1 MDSVEPSCYW
11 PLITDVHM
19 CLSGPDRSKELTLAV
34 FVVYHHT
41 GGTCID
47 SEGCVS
53 TFGSH
58 VVGERVCIGATGL
71 NWSVLNLS
79 SEGSAH
85 GCCVGSVVAND
96 LVGLARNLARPLNLV
111 ISCTASD
118 ILAESS
124 TLVFDECVG
133 VNGWFV
139 TRDCICT

>member
-1 MDSVEPSCYW
+1 
-11 PLITDVHM
+11 M

-47 SEGCVS
+47 SNVWIL

-71 NWSVLNLS
+71 NCSVLNLS

-85 GCCVGSVVAND
+85 GCCVGSVVAVD
-96 LVGLARNLARPLNLV
+96 GDDVARVFELPSNLV
-111 ISCTASD
+111 IGVAPDYVLTVPVVFVVMVVVDD
-118 ILAESS
+118 IVVDKA
-124 TLVFDECVG
+124 
-133 VNGWFV
+133 
-139 TRDCICT
+139 RDCICT